1 MRIFFLLL
9 TALLTG
15 ALNAQ
20 TPAKKIPAFT
30 FYQLDNTAFASSN
43 LPKGKKILFVFFDTG
58 CEHCQRSVAR
68 YNLHMAELRN
78 TAIYFVT
85 LDVKAKIDPFMDKYG
100 SNIRKEKNTLIL
112 QDRQFQFIP
121 RFQPKKYPSMFLYS
135 AQQQLLF
142 YSDEET
148 AVDTILKMVKTK
160 AG

>member
-1 MRIFFLLL
+1 MRTGLLLLL
-9 TALLTG
+9 TLLTG
-15 ALNAQ
+15 ALHAQ
-20 TPAKKIPAFT
+20 TPAKKIPPFT
-30 FYQLDNTAFASSN
+30 FYQLNSTPFSNSN

-68 YNLHMAELRN
+68 YNQHLAELRN
-78 TAIYFVT
+78 AAVYFVT

-100 SNIRKEKNTLIL
+100 NNISKEKNVLLL
-112 QDRQFQFIP
+112 QDRQFQFIT

-148 AVDTILKMVKTK
+148 AVDTILQLVKAK

>member
-1 MRIFFLLL
+1 MRMFLLLL

-20 TPAKKIPAFT
+20 TPAKKIPPFT
-30 FYQLDNTAFASSN
+30 FYQLNNTAFTNGN

-78 TAIYFVT
+78 AAVCFVT

-100 SNIRKEKNTLIL
+100 SNIRREKNVLIL
-112 QDRQFQFIP
+112 QDRQFQFIT

-148 AVDTILKMVKTK
+148 AVDTMLKMVNSK
-160 AG
+160 